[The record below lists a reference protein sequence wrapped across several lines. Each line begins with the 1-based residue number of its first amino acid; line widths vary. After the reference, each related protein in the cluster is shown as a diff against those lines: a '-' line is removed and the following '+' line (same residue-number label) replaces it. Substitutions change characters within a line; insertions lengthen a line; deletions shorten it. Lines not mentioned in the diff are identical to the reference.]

1 MLYRNT
7 GYSHAGRT
15 SQAPAFI
22 YSPHPDL
29 LKVCESEAEKVNVS
43 EDVFMEGMELA
54 VELSDVLGRI
64 CPPLGRYLRAQTM
77 KIVKKGGPLAG
88 AAHYPS
94 TPWTALG
101 MSKAPGFWN
110 TLHTDT
116 GDGTFGVI
124 VWWQEGQVEGGW
136 FRIHVGGEASDI
148 VVPTHSGTA
157 LIMDTAGVFH
167 HTERATGGDGVRYGC
182 ALVHKTRHSTAIF
195 NNLTRHRKRMWGGFD
210 GENDGSGESEED

>member
-1 MLYRNT
+1 M
-7 GYSHAGRT
+7 
-15 SQAPAFI
+15 
-22 YSPHPDL
+22 
-29 LKVCESEAEKVNVS
+29 SEAEKVKVA
-43 EDVFMEGMELA
+43 EGVFMEGMELA

-64 CPPLGRYLRAQTM
+64 CPSIGKYLRAQTM

-110 TLHTDT
+110 NVHVDT

-124 VWWQEGQVEGGW
+124 VWWQEGRVEGGW
-136 FRIHVGGEASDI
+136 FRIHVGGEDRDI

-157 LIMDTAGVFH
+157 LIMDTAGVNH
-167 HTERATGGDGVRYGC
+167 HTESTTGGDGVRYGC

-195 NNLTRHRKRMWGGFD
+195 NNLTRHRKRMWGGS
-210 GENDGSGESEED
+210 ESESEEA